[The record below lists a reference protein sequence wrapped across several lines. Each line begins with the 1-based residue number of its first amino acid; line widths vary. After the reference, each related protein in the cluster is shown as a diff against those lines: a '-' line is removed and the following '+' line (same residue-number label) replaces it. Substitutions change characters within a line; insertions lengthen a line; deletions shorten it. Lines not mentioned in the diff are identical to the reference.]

1 MVRVGWQRGGGA
13 GAARRRRHQR
23 IVNHR
28 VVCILLRQLLTVWLA
43 IGSCGSAG
51 REPRAQGRAAQGRR
65 LVRYG
70 CWNGEG
76 LEGRCAPATA
86 PIRAAEAH
94 KQQQARLATPR
105 AAAHEEDSTAQS
117 STHPSEGAGATAPTP
132 VCVLPSREG
141 MPPLRTATTSG
152 SLRIS

>member
-1 MVRVGWQRGGGA
+1 MVRVGWQRGCGA
-13 GAARRRRHQR
+13 GATRRRRHQR

-43 IGSCGSAG
+43 IGGCSSAG
-51 REPRAQGRAAQGRR
+51 REPRAQGRAAQGRC

-70 CWNGEG
+70 CWAGEG
-76 LEGRCAPATA
+76 HEGRCARATA
-86 PIRAAEAH
+86 PNRAAEAH
-94 KQQQARLATPR
+94 KQQHAQRATRR
-105 AAAHEEDSTAQS
+105 AAAHEEGSTAQS

-132 VCVLPSREG
+132 VGCLPSREG